1 MLVKIKYLNGCF
13 EYVRNVEN
21 IVCENANY
29 KLFLKDGGVLMFDS
43 RLKLEIL
50 RD

>member
-1 MLVKIKYLNGCF
+1 MLVKVKYLNGCF
-13 EYVRNVEN
+13 EFVRNVEN
-21 IVCENANY
+21 VVCENAHY
-29 KLFLKDGGVLMFDS
+29 KLVLRNGKVLMFDS